1 MDALEIIKQIS
12 NYKKKLEKMDYA
24 PTDKQKQPVI
34 QSTTQ
39 DNSMIMNTATILS
52 MIIGLY
58 AAYLSYECN
67 TKKNIPEIQKILFA
81 VLAYI
86 FGLFYLVYYYL
97 FQYDKC
103 MDL

>member
-1 MDALEIIKQIS
+1 MDALEIVKQIS
-12 NYKKKLEKMDYA
+12 NYKKKVEKMEY
-24 PTDKQKQPVI
+24 KSNEQP
-34 QSTTQ
+34 STHG
-39 DNSMIMNTATILS
+39 NNTMMSIATIIS
-52 MIIGLY
+52 NIIGLY
-58 AAYLSYECN
+58 AAYLSYQCN
-67 TKKNIPEIQKILFA
+67 TKKNIPEVQKIIFA